1 MIEEQEVIAV
11 EDPSIPEENLMWDE
25 GAETNDVSEPTEL
38 EPMEQAHLN
47 ENNVE
52 EMPENIE
59 GGTEEQRYQY
69 WQSRYDQKA
78 SEFDNMSQKLED
90 YEKIAPIAEYIQSN
104 PDVLKSVASS
114 LSGDNPGVPSQE
126 KSMELPQKPTRPTK
140 PTNYDAT
147 ESVMDADSD
156 SYKYRLAMEDFR
168 DGMIDY
174 QEQREAVAMNQLQAK
189 EAEIAERQN
198 AYQAEQNKNAMLGQ
212 LTAEYGY
219 TPEKAQDFVEYY
231 SSPESITLDNLVNLD
246 KLRSAPSQQEVA
258 TRQKAQT
265 MASRSEMAKVPTP
278 AGIASGKA
286 EPQYTDE
293 DYFNMGL
300 MESKR

>member
-59 GGTEEQRYQY
+59 EGTEEQRYQY